1 MIDTVF
7 LVRDIFNNEVYIIF
21 SNKNDAEQY
30 IIKNDPDGEYM
41 TIYAYTL
48 HHKLT

>member
-7 LVRDIFNNEVYIIF
+7 LVRDIFDKEVYIIF
-21 SNKNDAEQY
+21 SNEKDAEQY
-30 IIKNDPDGEYM
+30 IKNDPHGEYM
-41 TIYAYTL
+41 TIHAYVL

>member
-7 LVRDIFNNEVYIIF
+7 LVRDIFDKEVYIIF
-21 SNKNDAEQY
+21 SNENDAEQY
-30 IIKNDPDGEYM
+30 IKNNPHGEHM
-41 TIYAYTL
+41 TIHAYTL